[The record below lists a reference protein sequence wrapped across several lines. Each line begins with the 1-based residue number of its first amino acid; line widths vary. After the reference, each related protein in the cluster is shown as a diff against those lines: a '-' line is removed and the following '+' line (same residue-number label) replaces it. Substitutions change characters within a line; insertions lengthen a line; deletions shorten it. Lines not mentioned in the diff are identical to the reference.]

1 MRLRNRVKQ
10 VLGLGAFDFCE
21 DWEVGSCIFEIWTLD
36 SSHIVE
42 LWVLWL
48 YQSFHPLLQLLNVL
62 IDSLCYFNCVAS
74 TSFKIVLLGPN
85 VHQLSWRSIKV
96 SLHLLQITTLAEQ
109 RLTNGAA
116 LVFQNLLALNVRTL
130 GSLHELIPIIFV
142 PHLQVIQSRLHRF
155 NLFLAFLVFGVQFI
169 TVTLQLLLFLGS
181 LNNIVDL
188 RMFTDSFSLTG
199 CWLIFLD

>member
-1 MRLRNRVKQ
+1 M
-10 VLGLGAFDFCE
+10 
-21 DWEVGSCIFEIWTLD
+21 
-36 SSHIVE
+36 
-42 LWVLWL
+42 
-48 YQSFHPLLQLLNVL
+48 
-62 IDSLCYFNCVAS
+62 
-74 TSFKIVLLGPN
+74 
-85 VHQLSWRSIKV
+85 
-96 SLHLLQITTLAEQ
+96 QITTLAEQ

-199 CWLIFLD
+199 C